1 MSGFVPPKAACGL
14 SSRRSLHAVG
24 YLFAIVDAPG
34 GVLGLVGGGEEA
46 EIPLIET
53 LISKKGGA
61 GGREEKG

>member
-14 SSRRSLHAVG
+14 SSRHSLHMVG

-34 GVLGLVGGGEEA
+34 GALGLVGGEEA
-46 EIPLIET
+46 EIPLIKT

-61 GGREEKG
+61 RGREEKG

>member
-34 GVLGLVGGGEEA
+34 GVLGLVGGEEA
-46 EIPLIET
+46 EIPLIKT